1 MTAAAPS
8 LDDLNERSRAI
19 FRRLVETYLATGDPV
34 GSRTLSRSMDVH
46 LSPATI
52 RNVMQDLEEL
62 GLLGSPHVSAG
73 RIPTQLGL
81 RLFVD
86 GVLEIGDI
94 SREERDRIERS
105 VAGHEDDL
113 AAMLDEA
120 GTMLSGLSHC
130 ASLVFAP
137 KREAP
142 IRHVE
147 FISLSPARGLAV
159 LVTEDGAV
167 ENRVFVPPPGLTPS
181 DMRAAANFLSTHLQ
195 GRTLTEAQEVIA
207 EQIAR
212 HRTELDIL
220 AASLVERGIAL
231 WEAGSVGSM
240 ERLIVRG
247 RANLLEPGQG
257 AEELERVRQLFDDLE
272 SKRDLAR
279 LLDLAEEAE
288 GVRVFIGS
296 ENKLFSL
303 SGSSLVIAPYTDSR
317 RRIIGAIGVIGPT
330 RLNYGRIVP
339 IVDYTARLVGSM
351 LGGRRGDPGGVPGG
365 DPRGKDERG
374 H

>member
-1 MTAAAPS
+1 MAESAPS
-8 LDDLNERSRAI
+8 LDDLNQRSRAI
-19 FRRLVETYLATGDPV
+19 FRQLVETYLSTGDPV
-34 GSRTLSRSMDVH
+34 GSRTLSRSIDIS

-73 RIPTQLGL
+73 RVPTQLGL

-86 GVLEIGDI
+86 GVLEIGAI
-94 SREERDRIERS
+94 SQDERRQIERS
-105 VAGHEDDL
+105 LSGHEDDL
-113 AAMLDEA
+113 SAMLDEA
-120 GTMLSGLSHC
+120 GSMLSGLSHC

-137 KREAP
+137 KHEAP
-142 IRHVE
+142 IRHIE
-147 FISLSPARGLAV
+147 FISLAPGRALAV

-167 ENRVFVPPPGLTPS
+167 ENRIFDPPPGLTPS
-181 DMRAAANFLSTHLQ
+181 AMQSAANFLNAHLRGQ
-195 GRTLTEAQEVIA
+195 TISEAQSV
-207 EQIAR
+207 IAR
-212 HRTELDIL
+212 HIEAYRSELDTL
-220 AASLVERGIAL
+220 AAGLVERGVAL
-231 WEAGSVGSM
+231 WSEGGAGAV

-247 RANLLEPGQG
+247 RANLLEEGQG
-257 AEELERVRQLFDDLE
+257 AEELDRMRQLFDDLE
-272 SKRDLAR
+272 SKRDLAQ

-303 SGSSLVIAPYTDSR
+303 SGSSLVISPYTDSR
-317 RRIIGAIGVIGPT
+317 RRVIGAIGVIGPT

-351 LGGRRGDPGGVPGG
+351 LGGRAGGRPGKDKRGD
-365 DPRGKDERG
+365 
-374 H
+374 

>member
-1 MTAAAPS
+1 MTGSAPS
-8 LDDLNERSRAI
+8 LDVLNERSRAI
-19 FRRLVETYLATGDPV
+19 FGRLVETYLATGDPV
-34 GSRTLSRSMDVH
+34 GSRTLSRALHMD

-73 RIPTQLGL
+73 RVPTQLGL

-94 SREERDRIERS
+94 SDEERLQIERS
-105 VAGHEDDL
+105 VAAHGDDL
-113 AAMLDEA
+113 PAMLDDA
-120 GTMLSGLSHC
+120 GTMLSGLSQC

-147 FISLSPARGLAV
+147 FISLSPDRALAV

-167 ENRVFVPPPGLTPS
+167 ENRVFTPPRGLTPS
-181 DMRAAANFLSTHLQ
+181 DMRSAANFLSAHLQ
-195 GRTLTEAQEVIA
+195 GRTLTEAQSVVAQLIEA
-207 EQIAR
+207 YR
-212 HRTELDIL
+212 SELDAL

-231 WEAGSVGSM
+231 WEDGSSGGM

-257 AEELERVRQLFDDLE
+257 AEEMERMRQLFNDLE
-272 SKRDLAR
+272 TKRDLAQ
-279 LLDLAEEAE
+279 LLDLAEAAE

-339 IVDYTARLVGSM
+339 IVDYTARLVGGI
-351 LGGRRGDPGGVPGG
+351 LGRPTGESRS
-365 DPRGKDERG
+365 KDEG
-374 H
+374 GN